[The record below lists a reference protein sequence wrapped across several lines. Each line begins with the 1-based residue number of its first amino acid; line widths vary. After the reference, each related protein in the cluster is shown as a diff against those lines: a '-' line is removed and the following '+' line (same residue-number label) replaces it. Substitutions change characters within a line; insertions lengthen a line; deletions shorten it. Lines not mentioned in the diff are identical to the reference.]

1 MPQLFFSTQRLKYF
15 LDVNKYFYIGT
26 IKISFQCYSN
36 GKGEAETE
44 PSCSLQAA
52 APCLCP
58 PPGLVFAVR
67 PLLIG
72 GHAAAAASLSQSE
85 AAAVSENE

>member
-36 GKGEAETE
+36 GKSEAETE

-52 APCLCP
+52 AAPCLCP
-58 PPGLVFAVR
+58 PPGLVFTVR
-67 PLLIG
+67 PLLMG
-72 GHAAAAASLSQSE
+72 
-85 AAAVSENE
+85 